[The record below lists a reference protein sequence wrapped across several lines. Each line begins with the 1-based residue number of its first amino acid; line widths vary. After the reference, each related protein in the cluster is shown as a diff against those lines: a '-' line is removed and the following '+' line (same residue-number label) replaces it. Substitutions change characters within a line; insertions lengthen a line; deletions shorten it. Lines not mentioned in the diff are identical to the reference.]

1 MQLIKLSATDSTNA
15 YLKRLF
21 RRDAV
26 PDFTVVQAD
35 HQTAGRGQPGTR
47 WIGEEGKNLTF
58 SILKRFEAFPATRHF
73 QLNMLVSL
81 SVYRLLESLQIPN
94 LNLKWPNDIL
104 SGSRK
109 LCGILLENKLRG
121 AELSSSII
129 GIGLNVNQTD
139 FEDLPAATSMKKIT
153 GNSHDLTEVLVTFL
167 GLLQEAFRE
176 MPHPPY
182 ESYLREYEGKL
193 YLKDQ
198 PAPFELSDGER
209 ITVTIRGV
217 DPLGNLQLELKNG
230 EVRPF
235 GFKEV
240 RYLREAL

>member
-15 YLKRLF
+15 YLKRLS

-47 WIGEEGKNLTF
+47 WVGEEGKNLTF
-58 SILKRFEAFPATRHF
+58 SILKRFKSFPATRHF

-81 SVYRLLESLQIPN
+81 SVYRLLDSMQIPD
-94 LNLKWPNDIL
+94 LYLKWPNDIL
-104 SGSRK
+104 SGSHK
-109 LCGILLENKLRG
+109 LCGILLENQLRG

-139 FEDLPAATSMKKIT
+139 FEDLPAATSLKKIT
-153 GNSHDLTEVLVTFL
+153 GKSHDLTEVLLNFI

-176 MPHPPY
+176 MPQTSY
-182 ESYLREYEGKL
+182 ESYLQEYEENL
-193 YLKDQ
+193 YLKDK
-198 PAPFELSDGER
+198 PAPFELPKGEQ
-209 ITVTIRGV
+209 ITGTIRGV
-217 DPLGNLQLELKNG
+217 DPLGNLRLELKNG
-230 EVRPF
+230 EVSTF

-240 RYLREAL
+240 RYLREVL